1 MNGQT
6 NYILKVKVRMQPR
19 IPNILPAQF
28 ECGKRTAK
36 INSLRMP
43 HHLFLNSCCLQR
55 TLCTNSVLRM
65 SPNYEYYLLIIRLL
79 SGKKEKEREADK
91 IG

>member
-1 MNGQT
+1 MNGQP
-6 NYILKVKVRMQPR
+6 NYNLKVKVRMPPR

-43 HHLFLNSCCLQR
+43 HHLFLNSCCFQR

-65 SPNYEYYLLIIRLL
+65 STSYEYHLLIIRLFW
-79 SGKKEKEREADK
+79 KKEKEREADK
-91 IG
+91 IR

>member
-6 NYILKVKVRMQPR
+6 NYNLKVKVRMPPR

-43 HHLFLNSCCLQR
+43 HHLFLNSCCFQR

-65 SPNYEYYLLIIRLL
+65 STSYECHLLIIRLFW
-79 SGKKEKEREADK
+79 KKKKEREANK
-91 IG
+91 IR